1 MIMVNK
7 KFPLISIVTVS
18 WNSQNC
24 IEDTIKSVLMQD
36 YPNVEYI
43 VVDGASTD
51 DTLQIIKKYA
61 DRITY
66 FCSEPDNGVYDAMNK
81 GISLAK
87 GDWIIYMNCGD
98 KFYDTNVVTTVFVQN
113 EGLINQSVKVIYG
126 DTIKVFKHGQ
136 TKIEKGNPVEVIKKF
151 QPFIHQSAFFNI
163 KNKNDAFFDCKYKIA
178 SDYNTTVR
186 YFKKYGE
193 ISFLYIPTVV
203 SVYEASDGLSAR
215 KENELKLLREYIR
228 IKLSLNGFWL
238 EALKDEMKYVLKCL
252 KVHKRL
258 Q

>member
-1 MIMVNK
+1 MQIYRYGK
-7 KFPLISIVTVS
+7 KMSDLLKFFQEQVLSMKFLNELIGQVILKAGVDTSSKLGDAV
-18 WNSQNC
+18 QFFLY
-24 IEDTIKSVLMQD
+24 DTIK
-36 YPNVEYI
+36 I
-43 VVDGASTD
+43 
-51 DTLQIIKKYA
+51 
-61 DRITY
+61 
-66 FCSEPDNGVYDAMNK
+66 
-81 GISLAK
+81 
-87 GDWIIYMNCGD
+87 
-98 KFYDTNVVTTVFVQN
+98 
-113 EGLINQSVKVIYG
+113 
-126 DTIKVFKHGQ
+126 FKHGQ

-163 KNKNDAFFDCKYKIA
+163 KNKSDAFFDCKYKIA